1 MCDLGGRQGTQ
12 MVHVPKFQVPP
23 HHTPHTLPADPAVQ
37 SLAGLNSFKTPLTP
51 LATPVPHAGV
61 SLDHSTS
68 PHVTHSFTNSSPPLT
83 RPLTRR
89 PAAALTHCVIQ
100 WRSHRITGVDAGVE
114 VELAKRHGIDMMKTQ
129 QDLLKIEQELAQQ
142 LQAMEDRIAG
152 LTETVKIDVL
162 QEQIEGAVRVLDLT
176 YQ

>member
-1 MCDLGGRQGTQ
+1 
-12 MVHVPKFQVPP
+12 
-23 HHTPHTLPADPAVQ
+23 
-37 SLAGLNSFKTPLTP
+37 
-51 LATPVPHAGV
+51 
-61 SLDHSTS
+61 
-68 PHVTHSFTNSSPPLT
+68 
-83 RPLTRR
+83 
-89 PAAALTHCVIQ
+89 
-100 WRSHRITGVDAGVE
+100 
-114 VELAKRHGIDMMKTQ
+114 MMKTQ